1 MIIKFQTVAHE
12 MGHNLGLDHDC
23 LNFNCAYWHPSYKG
37 PRVLDGKECYGYMDY
52 KDDTNYWSH
61 CSVKDLTDYI
71 NKLPGDF
78 CLPKLSKRLTKMI

>member
-1 MIIKFQTVAHE
+1 

-23 LNFNCAYWHPSYKG
+23 INYNCATWSPYYVG
-37 PRVLDGKECYGYMDY
+37 PRVLDGRECYGYMDY
-52 KDDTNYWSH
+52 NDTTNYWSH

-78 CLPKLSKRLTKMI
+78 CLPKLSRA